1 MSRPKGRMDW
11 ATFDTI
17 VAKIRA
23 HTAGERFSLSFSG
36 MGEPL
41 LNPDIFRFIR
51 HVSTDAY
58 TGFASNG
65 SALTEANIQKL
76 IEAGLDVIY
85 VSFNGDD
92 PVVYS
97 RMMGGLSFDRVL
109 ANLRRSIQLTK
120 GTRLQIKA
128 NISVTK
134 ANRDRLTPLR
144 SMLESEGVV
153 STTISMCH
161 SRGGNLRDA
170 AVFDTPA
177 PPEDD
182 GHCQVLKNTLFVDWR
197 GKVFICDHDLHG
209 EHGLG
214 DLVAEPLELVLERR
228 STLLA
233 QGLSFKICGECH
245 DLLKFGFHP
254 LESGAGGVLSEW
266 IYDIYRADDSD
277 RLPEATLSLK
287 WLFEIYQKENRL
299 DRLVNRLLTVEKSV
313 QQQLADARTENKR
326 QASRISERE
335 TEVAEVLRQRE
346 ERIRELETRVT
357 EVCRDRD
364 ALSCALDAARSE
376 NTECHRRLQER
387 DRQIQGLDRRIREF
401 DDELSKRDCAVR
413 ELDVRL
419 QRIRRSRLWR
429 VRRTVIKLLGFL
441 GWTDDRKD

>member
-1 MSRPKGRMDW
+1 MDW
-11 ATFDTI
+11 TTFDTI

-51 HVSTDAY
+51 HVSADAY

-92 PVVYS
+92 PLIYS
-97 RMMGGLSFDRVL
+97 RMVGGLSFDRVL
-109 ANLRRSIQLTK
+109 ANLRRSIQLTQ

-134 ANRDRLTPLR
+134 ANRDHLTPLR
-144 SMLESEGVV
+144 RMLESEGVV

-209 EHGLG
+209 EYGLG
-214 DLVAEPLELVLERR
+214 DLVTEPIEVVLERR
-228 STLLA
+228 SALLA

-266 IYDIYRADDSD
+266 VYDIYRTSDSD
-277 RLPEATLSLK
+277 RLSEATLSLK

-299 DRLVNRLLTVEKSV
+299 DRLVNRLLTVEKSL
-313 QQQLADARTENKR
+313 QQGLADARAENQR

-335 TEVAEVLRQRE
+335 TEAATILRLRD
-346 ERIRELETRVT
+346 ERIRELETQAGLTSRHC
-357 EVCRDRD
+357 ENLNR
-364 ALSCALDAARSE
+364 ALAAIRLE
-376 NTECHRRLQER
+376 NTECHLRLHDY
-387 DRQIQGLDRRIREF
+387 DRQIHGLDRRIREL
-401 DDELSKRDCAVR
+401 DDELSKRDRALR

-429 VRRTVIKLLGFL
+429 VRRIVVKLLGFL
-441 GWTDDRKD
+441 GWRDDRKD